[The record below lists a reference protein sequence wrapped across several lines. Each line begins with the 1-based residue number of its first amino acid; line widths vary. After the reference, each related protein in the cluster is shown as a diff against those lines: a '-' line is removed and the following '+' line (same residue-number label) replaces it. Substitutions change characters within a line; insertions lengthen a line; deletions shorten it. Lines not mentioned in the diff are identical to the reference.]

1 MSARSSENERLGK
14 AAMPNSLGILALL
27 PRSVRSRTLRT
38 ESTNKPLQAIRY
50 AVEVWHVDIL
60 SMSFGYESM
69 VEVIDDA
76 LKFAG
81 DHKVLLI
88 AAASNVGSNTA
99 YSRRWPSERDNVI
112 SVRAAEGRGFEW
124 EGNPPP
130 DSYDYNFSTLGV
142 MVPVWSVPND
152 KDQSE
157 QIYRTGTSIA
167 TPIAAAIAASVLE
180 FVRTTEGRYV
190 ESCAPPEKRNRQR
203 RLARA
208 TRELS
213 QARGMCKVFLMMA
226 EKTGRFDYVQ
236 PANLLGR
243 YMTPEKL
250 LEQILD
256 RLKI

>member
-1 MSARSSENERLGK
+1 
-14 AAMPNSLGILALL
+14 MPNSLGILALL

-142 MVPVWSVPND
+142 MVPVWVSA
-152 KDQSE
+152 E
-157 QIYRTGTSIA
+157 
-167 TPIAAAIAASVLE
+167 
-180 FVRTTEGRYV
+180 
-190 ESCAPPEKRNRQR
+190 RQR
-203 RLARA
+203 PV
-208 TRELS
+208 
-213 QARGMCKVFLMMA
+213 G
-226 EKTGRFDYVQ
+226 
-236 PANLLGR
+236 ANLQNWNVNCNADCGCYRCLCPR
-243 YMTPEKL
+243 
-250 LEQILD
+250 ICSD
-256 RLKI
+256 D